1 MTATDADPR
10 SAGLDAAA
18 SEAAAA
24 ITRTDVEDFLY
35 HEGELLSSWR
45 WDDWL
50 ALFVEG
56 ARYEIPTSDAI
67 DLDGRVAQFFVA
79 DDWDLLQARIT
90 RMKSKH
96 AHAENPPSHTHR
108 LIGNV
113 RHAADA
119 AVVHVTAKFIVHRVR
134 DHLLDP
140 YVGTYQHQL
149 VVCDGALRFRLRRA
163 TLLTEKVRP
172 GTRLSFIL

>member
-1 MTATDADPR
+1 MSGNRAAVMSNDELTRAD
-10 SAGLDAAA
+10 
-18 SEAAAA
+18 
-24 ITRTDVEDFLY
+24 IEDFLF
-35 HEGELLSSWR
+35 EEAEILTAWR

-56 ARYEIPTSDAI
+56 GTYEVPTFDARHLT
-67 DLDGRVAQFFVA
+67 GRVAQFFIA

-113 RHAADA
+113 RHTPGPDGT
-119 AVVHVTAKFIVHRVR
+119 VHVVANFIVHRVR
-134 DHLLDP
+134 DRLLDP
-140 YVGTYQHQL
+140 YVGRYEHEL
-149 VVCDGALRFRLRRA
+149 VLVDGALRFRRRRA
-163 TLLTEKVRP
+163 VLLTEQVRP